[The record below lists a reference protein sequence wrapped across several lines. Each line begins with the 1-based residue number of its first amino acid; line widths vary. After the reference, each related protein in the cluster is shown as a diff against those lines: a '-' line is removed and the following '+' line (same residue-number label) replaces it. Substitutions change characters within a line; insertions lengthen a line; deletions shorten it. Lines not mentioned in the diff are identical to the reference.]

1 MEGVSFTPP
10 RQLLPQPHVLIFL
23 LPLEGH
29 INPFLHL
36 GEQLSTFNILS
47 TLLVLGPSQL
57 ASNGTL
63 QTQSH
68 PTHQF
73 KWNKGNTYYVP
84 ILSNK
89 RNTFLKSW
97 WWCECCHF
105 VVTLGIIQ
113 WHCLLLWVSLSLS
126 LSLSHCIVKF
136 LILISTKLSFPC
148 LICSSWF
155 CLCHHLV
162 DLLTIVL
169 FLFPHW
175 QPWLQ
180 HLVLERR
187 FFNQL
192 VVICLQQHWIW
203 QHTLWRPQVDLTLGT
218 DSRSLSDRDLL
229 IGNYGWR

>member
-1 MEGVSFTPP
+1 MGDIVKEPLACISRHWVGQKINNGRGLVYST
-10 RQLLPQPHVLIFL
+10 RQLLLQPHVLLFL
-23 LPLEGH
+23 LPLDGH

-36 GEQLSTFNILS
+36 GEQLSTFHIL
-47 TLLVLGPSQL
+47 LAPLVLGPLQL

-84 ILSNK
+84 IPSNK

-126 LSLSHCIVKF
+126 VY
-136 LILISTKLSFPC
+136 
-148 LICSSWF
+148 CSV
-155 CLCHHLV
+155 L
-162 DLLTIVL
+162 DL
-169 FLFPHW
+169 
-175 QPWLQ
+175 
-180 HLVLERR
+180 
-187 FFNQL
+187 
-192 VVICLQQHWIW
+192 
-203 QHTLWRPQVDLTLGT
+203 DL
-218 DSRSLSDRDLL
+218 
-229 IGNYGWR
+229 Y